1 MVSPWCHIPTLTVPP
16 CPLPSRTAQHLCH
29 CMGVMDK
36 EGTACPGVHS
46 RHRSLPSLFYTGTL
60 CLAPH
65 SSPHSHVL
73 AVGAPF
79 MPPGAAMY
87 FPCQCVVSMFAP
99 FSPWAR
105 LVDARSSDTH
115 GTGDTS
121 GINVMW
127 ELDAYG
133 CPFHWLSVFPSLR
146 ASVSSSAAA
155 EDARAVVHKPVGF

>member
-1 MVSPWCHIPTLTVPP
+1 
-16 CPLPSRTAQHLCH
+16 
-29 CMGVMDK
+29 MGAMDV

-46 RHRSLPSLFYTGTL
+46 RHGSLPSLFYTGTL
-60 CLAPH
+60 CLAPR
-65 SSPHSHVL
+65 SSPHSHVP
-73 AVGAPF
+73 AAGAPF
-79 MPPGAAMY
+79 VPPGAGTY
-87 FPCQCVVSMFAP
+87 FPCQCVVSTFAP
-99 FSPWAR
+99 FSPWAC

-146 ASVSSSAAA
+146 ASVSISAAA
-155 EDARAVVHKPVGF
+155 EDAGAVVYNPVGF